1 MIVVCVSERM
11 WRIQKK
17 KKKQLVCQ
25 NEISPLN
32 NSLTDRSV
40 KAFIMAPSWEAG
52 GQGECSQGF
61 SPPEKQCTVSLGGQ
75 QCNYSRRIQIYRSLA
90 GSQTGRN
97 VLLLASFGSEIN
109 GNAVTVE
116 PCAHNKNEGACC
128 EKWFYS
134 FAVSII
140 FY

>member
-1 MIVVCVSERM
+1 MENLE
-11 WRIQKK
+11 K

-32 NSLTDRSV
+32 NGLTDRSV
-40 KAFIMAPSWEAG
+40 KTFIMAPSREAG
-52 GQGECSQGF
+52 GQGECSLGF

-75 QCNYSRRIQIYRSLA
+75 QCNYIRWIQRYRSLA

-97 VLLLASFGSEIN
+97 LLLLASFGSVIN

-116 PCAHNKNEGACC
+116 PCAHNKN
-128 EKWFYS
+128 
-134 FAVSII
+134 
-140 FY
+140 